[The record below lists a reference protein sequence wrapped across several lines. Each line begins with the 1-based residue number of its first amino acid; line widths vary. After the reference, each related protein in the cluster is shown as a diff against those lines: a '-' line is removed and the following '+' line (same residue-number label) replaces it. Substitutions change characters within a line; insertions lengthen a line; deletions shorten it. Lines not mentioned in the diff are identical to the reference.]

1 MSIPRTTQL
10 EDSGGIPSWNDMLA
24 SAKATHQVVALANE
38 FLARL
43 EPSDVFLLPD
53 TCKPRQLS
61 SAMEVNGYAVD
72 LKMCKCRDVRER
84 QLVEQLSTFIQEACQ
99 KLANLTGPQRALP
112 EALWDHWDTSR
123 QD

>member
-1 MSIPRTTQL
+1 MSNPQSRNDANST
-10 EDSGGIPSWNDMLA
+10 GIPSWNDMLA
-24 SAKATHQVVALANE
+24 SAKATHQVVALVNE

-43 EPSDVFLLPD
+43 EPSDVFLLPS

-61 SAMEVNGYAVD
+61 TAIEVNGYAVD

-84 QLVEQLSTFIQEACQ
+84 QLVEQLSTFVQEACQ
-99 KLANLTGPQRALP
+99 KLAVLTGPQRAMP
-112 EALWDHWDTSR
+112 ESLWDHWDTSR